1 MTTQIKFTT
10 AEEAVKVIK
19 SGDHIHL
26 SSVAS
31 APQCLINAMCARGE
45 AGELKD
51 VHIHHLHTEGPAP
64 YADEKFEGVFQLDSF
79 FVGGNVRKVTQSG
92 YADYIPIFLSETQR
106 LYRCGAVP
114 CNVAMIQVST
124 PDKHGFVS
132 LGTSVDATL
141 AAVETAEHVIA
152 VVNKYVPRAFGQAM
166 IHSSKIDFF
175 VQDDT
180 PLIEA
185 KFSEPNEV
193 ETAIGKHCAALIEDG
208 ATLQMGIGAIPN
220 AVLSQ
225 LGGHKNLGIH
235 TEMFADGVLPLVE
248 KGVINGEAKKT
259 DPGKMVST
267 FLMGSKAVYDFID
280 DNPGV
285 LMMDVSETLKAPRV
299 EKKLPGVLSPEEVE
313 RLMDAVQGTSPKELR
328 DKAMLELLYAT
339 GIRVSELIG
348 LKLSDVNLKL
358 SFLFCTEQNRQRTVL
373 FGNKAKAA
381 LEAYLQ
387 HGRQALVAE
396 ETQQALF
403 VNCAGKP
410 MSRQGFWKL
419 LKGYA
424 QRAGITEE
432 VTPHTLRHCFAA
444 HLVAN
449 GTNLQS
455 VQEMLGHADIS
466 TTQIYINVN
475 QEQIREE
482 KRLIR

>member
-1 MTTQIKFTT
+1 MEAQIESFI
-10 AEEAVKVIK
+10 EYCHNVK
-19 SGDHIHL
+19 
-26 SSVAS
+26 
-31 APQCLINAMCARGE
+31 
-45 AGELKD
+45 
-51 VHIHHLHTEGPAP
+51 
-64 YADEKFEGVFQLDSF
+64 
-79 FVGGNVRKVTQSG
+79 
-92 YADYIPIFLSETQR
+92 
-106 LYRCGAVP
+106 
-114 CNVAMIQVST
+114 
-124 PDKHGFVS
+124 
-132 LGTSVDATL
+132 GTSRNTELSYRRDLYQLADFLRAQYQMTRVEDLTATAL
-141 AAVETAEHVIA
+141 YGYIRFLEKKQRKAATISRNIA
-152 VVNKYVPRAFGQAM
+152 SIRAFC
-166 IHSSKIDFF
+166 HY
-175 VQDDT
+175 
-180 PLIEA
+180 
-185 KFSEPNEV
+185 
-193 ETAIGKHCAALIEDG
+193 
-208 ATLQMGIGAIPN
+208 
-220 AVLSQ
+220 
-225 LGGHKNLGIH
+225 
-235 TEMFADGVLPLVE
+235 LVRE
-248 KGVINGEAKKT
+248 
-259 DPGKMVST
+259 
-267 FLMGSKAVYDFID
+267 
-280 DNPGV
+280 GV

-348 LKLSDVNLKL
+348 LKLSDVNLTL

-455 VQEMLGHADIS
+455 VQIGRAH
-466 TTQIYINVN
+466 V
-475 QEQIREE
+475 
-482 KRLIR
+482 